1 MAITARLIQNLVH
14 MKPEISLLP
23 LRRLMRRLEDFGR
36 DFVHRSGRI
45 LLPRAPPLRPT
56 HLRCRSTV
64 LTQATAPEQQAP
76 GHQQHGR
83 AKAED
88 EAGDARVEQTNASR
102 GLMSSV
108 IIVTDGSRHASRE
121 SLMSSVI
128 IVTDG
133 SRHAHH
139 DASRESLWFCRGHV
153 LLRRL
158 RGPRQSG
165 STHVLLDQFCVRS
178 STSR

>member
-64 LTQATAPEQQAP
+64 LTQAAAPEQQAP

-121 SLMSSVI
+121 
-128 IVTDG
+128 G
-133 SRHAHH
+133 
-139 DASRESLWFCRGHV
+139 LWFCRGHV
-153 LLRRL
+153 LLRLL

-165 STHVLLDQFCVRS
+165 STHGLLDQFCVRS

>member
-56 HLRCRSTV
+56 HLRCRSSV
-64 LTQATAPEQQAP
+64 LTQAAAPEQQAP

-121 SLMSSVI
+121 RGLMSSVI
-128 IVTDG
+128 MTDG
-133 SRHAHH
+133 SRH
-139 DASRESLWFCRGHV
+139 ASRESLWFCRGHV

-165 STHVLLDQFCVRS
+165 STHGLLDQFCVRS